1 MVTSILRSILN
12 IRRVLKPQFEV
23 IDTRNNGDPE
33 EVLELFVAVTNLK
46 DFEAFDASVDM
57 LNANPVFGQ
66 ENIERIL
73 PLGQLSA
80 ARLFERC

>member
-1 MVTSILRSILN
+1 M
-12 IRRVLKPQFEV
+12 
-23 IDTRNNGDPE
+23 
-33 EVLELFVAVTNLK
+33 LELFVAVTNLK